1 MGNKNIGQN
10 LTLIGVW
17 LPLMADFFAAMG
29 TTVLSV
35 PEGGSDNNG
44 QQQMTDLQSQLKDQQ
59 KQQGD
64 QIQKQLA
71 QLKDGLS
78 QLKKNLQVRRLT
90 PVHSF

>member
-1 MGNKNIGQN
+1 MGNKNIGQD

-17 LPLMADFFAAMG
+17 LTLMADFFAAIG
-29 TTVLSV
+29 TTVLTE
-35 PEGGSDNNG
+35 PEGGSSNNG

-59 KQQGD
+59 KQQWD

-78 QLKKNLQVRRLT
+78 QLKKICK
-90 PVHSF
+90 SED